1 MITVL
6 KLTMANIKQKKFRSV
21 LIILSIILSV
31 ALMYAVLSMSSST
44 QKIFE
49 HKIRKETGSA
59 EYILL
64 PEETSE
70 KPYLPEL
77 DFIEVKEK
85 EYAIPLVLA
94 YGYSEIEDDKIP
106 IAFTGISVNDYK
118 TVYGLEY
125 IEQTSEELV
134 GRNVLIGEQTAT
146 EYGLKLDEELIVTIA
161 GEKYTFHIT
170 GVVED
175 KNNNLGYDL
184 GRLELVASRNTL
196 SDILGIQNEVSAYYT
211 KHLTGSDKASFFR
224 ELTAAYPDYTIKDV
238 SDLDFIKQMLGMII
252 TSLFLMVSAVIM
264 VSAFIIYSSFKMIAI
279 ERMPLMGTL
288 RSIGATRIMTV
299 RILLWEGVIYGVLG
313 GVLGNA
319 LGTVILSICMKM
331 MLANFGVSTETISYI
346 NIEYIIIAFI
356 IGLVL
361 ATGSALLPIMKT
373 SKRSIRSII
382 FAEIINEKHLSNVK
396 TILGFLLILTGF
408 GLFLFAP
415 LKVEL
420 ILTIIGMALLTIGGA
435 FIIPKLSML
444 LAYLL
449 ALVLKP
455 IYKDAL
461 GVTMVNLKNDRTMM
475 NNIMLLAMGL
485 GVILMINNFSTT
497 VGSAVTDVYASG
509 KMDAVIFNNMNSNFI
524 EEVSQIEDVAHVY
537 TTKSFQDVKANNGV
551 IHLMY
556 LEGIDGDGYSEY
568 AWNEFGD
575 YLTEDIVKEFR
586 SRRTA
591 IITQFVA
598 RKYELTR
605 GDVLKMDLNGSLI
618 DYEILEIVPSIMNN
632 GNVTY
637 VYEGFLAEDAGI
649 ENVQSMFLDFKDG
662 ADWKKV
668 IQEIKELMPYD
679 ILSIQTLEEMR
690 DLNMQQNNGIFFLMK
705 AISIISMFIGIVG
718 VFNNFTIS
726 FLSRKKVI
734 ATMRSLGLSKKKT
747 LSNILV
753 EAFLCG
759 CLGTLSGLVLGTIL
773 IKSMYYVAN
782 AMGLPGDVMYYSPKD
797 FIFVLGSGIV
807 LSLLSAV
814 LPAISISKENIVSGL
829 RYE

>member
-6 KLTMANIKQKKFRSV
+6 KLAMANIKQKKFRSV

-184 GRLELVASRNTL
+184 GRLELVANRNTL

-238 SDLDFIKQMLGMII
+238 SDLDFIKQMLGMIT

-420 ILTIIGMALLTIGGA
+420 ILTIIGMALVTIGGA

-524 EEVSQIEDVAHVY
+524 EDVSQIEDVAHVY